1 MQGRKHHHNGNHQDG
16 QSVIDIL
23 NLDCNILRQRRLS
36 AYGIIFDDDGNFLTE
51 SELELIWNSLW
62 ERDTNNKHQRFF
74 FALLNIIYDII

>member
-1 MQGRKHHHNGNHQDG
+1 M
-16 QSVIDIL
+16 
-23 NLDCNILRQRRLS
+23 S